1 MTTSTREAAIAA
13 LFQVLDTARTSLSP
27 APTLL
32 RNETVPQ
39 NLPAGGVMVL
49 QEGETEEATGMLSP
63 LAYAIRHRAELEI
76 TVGAATEATRI
87 SRLEDILG
95 MVSGAIVADRTL
107 SGAVEWAEPGSPLI
121 ESVPVDGAS
130 ALRSA
135 LLPITL
141 WFTATGT
148 PLG

>member
-1 MTTSTREAAIAA
+1 MTVSTREAALAA
-13 LFQVLDTARTSLSP
+13 LFQVLDTARISLSP

-39 NLPAGGVMVL
+39 TLPQGGVMVL
-49 QEGETEEATGMLSP
+49 QDGETEEATAMISP

-76 TVGAATEATRI
+76 TVGGATEAIRI

-95 MVSGAIVADRTL
+95 MAASAIANNRTL

-121 ESVPVDGAS
+121 EAVPVDGAS